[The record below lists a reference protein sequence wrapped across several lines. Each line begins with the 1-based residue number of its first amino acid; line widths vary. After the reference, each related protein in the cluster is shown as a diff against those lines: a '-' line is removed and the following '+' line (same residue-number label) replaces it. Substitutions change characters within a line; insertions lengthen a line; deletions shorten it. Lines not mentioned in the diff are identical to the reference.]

1 MNAGGVRRSAREVP
15 STSPHGFFRLLLGLL
30 LCGVPFTPCPGNAGS
45 PPTRL
50 DFRISTLPG
59 GGQPFA
65 IVAADLDRNGTT
77 DLAVTNPAAARISL
91 YFGAGD
97 GSFSPPRHI
106 DTGKQAR
113 GIVAA
118 DFNGDETVDV
128 AVAATRHDEVVVH
141 LGAGGGTFQPGR
153 RVRVGRRPFMLAAVD
168 LDANGATDIAVTN
181 EGEEAEENALSV
193 LLGDGRGGFSHT
205 AMPAGRFASDVA
217 PADFN
222 GDGHMD
228 LAVAAWGS
236 NDVTVRFG
244 GGDGGF
250 TSTGRFTYA
259 DGHGIYRVLA
269 ADLDRDGQAD
279 MAWNDLRRSGLYLL
293 YGDGAGAF
301 PRTRLLPTDAG
312 VRHAVAADLDG
323 DGWLDLVSA
332 NTGADTISL
341 LMADGRGDFLPRQNV
356 SVGSVPRMVAVADL
370 DRDGRPDA
378 VVTNMRSNDLH
389 VLLNKGTVEPTEP
402 RREQQRP

>member
-1 MNAGGVRRSAREVP
+1 L
-15 STSPHGFFRLLLGLL
+15 TSPDGFFRLLLVLL
-30 LCGVPFTPCPGNAGS
+30 LCGGAFTPCPGSAGS
-45 PPTRL
+45 PPSRL

-65 IVAADLDRNGTT
+65 IVAADLDHNGKT
-77 DLAVTNPAAARISL
+77 DLAVTNPTAGRISL

-97 GSFSPPRHI
+97 GSFSAPRHI
-106 DTGKQAR
+106 DTGKQPR

-118 DFNGDETVDV
+118 DFNGDETADL

-141 LGAGGGTFQPGR
+141 LGAGGGTFQSGR

-168 LDANGATDIAVTN
+168 LDANGATDLAVAN
-181 EGEEAEENALSV
+181 EGEAAEGNALSV
-193 LLGDGRGGFSHT
+193 LLGDGQGGFAHT

-217 PADFN
+217 AADFN
-222 GDGHMD
+222 GDGHVD

-236 NDVTVRFG
+236 NDVIVRFG
-244 GGDGGF
+244 RGDGTF
-250 TSTGRFTYA
+250 PSTARFTYA
-259 DGHGIYRVLA
+259 EGHGIYRVLA
-269 ADLDRDGQAD
+269 ADLDRDGKAD

-293 YGDGAGAF
+293 YGDGAGGF
-301 PRTRLLPTDAG
+301 PRTRSLLTDAG
-312 VRHAVAADLDG
+312 VRHAVAADMDG
-323 DGWLDLVSA
+323 DGWPDLVST

-341 LMADGRGDFLPRQNV
+341 LMADGRGGFLPRQNI

-370 DRDGRPDA
+370 DRDGRLDA

-389 VLLNKGTVEPTEP
+389 VLLNTGRGQGTEPPRKPRRP
-402 RREQQRP
+402 RREG